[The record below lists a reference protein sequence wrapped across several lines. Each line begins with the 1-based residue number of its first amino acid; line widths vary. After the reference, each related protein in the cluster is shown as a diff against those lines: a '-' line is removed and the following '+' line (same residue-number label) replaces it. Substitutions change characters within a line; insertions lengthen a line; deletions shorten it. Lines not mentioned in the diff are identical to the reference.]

1 MDDDV
6 QNRVNCDNSMT
17 SQEDGITIIHS
28 HAEMET
34 LAEEVLYRLKLGQE
48 DPEWYKTMTNI

>member
-17 SQEDGITIIHS
+17 SQEDGIPIIHS

-48 DPEWYKTMTNI
+48 NPEW